1 MVKKDTWL
9 NPTVLGA
16 SLTSFFSDFG
26 HESVTVML
34 PSFLASLGAP
44 VYALGLIEGLSD
56 GVSSFAKLISGYYSD
71 KHGKRKEIAVL
82 GYCATGIFPAFVAL
96 ATTWPTVLFARVFA
110 WCGRGIR
117 GPPKDA
123 ILSNSVK
130 EKDLGK
136 AFGFHRTMDT
146 LGAIIGPLIA
156 YILVSYIDLRTIFF
170 LAVIPGTLAAI
181 VFWFFVRESKH
192 IPSKNTKGIVISL
205 TNFPKKFKTFLS
217 SVGLFG
223 IADFSH
229 TLLIFFAV
237 TKFTP
242 FMGFT
247 QATALSILLFGLRNV
262 VYALMC
268 YPFGVFGDR
277 YGKRKLLAVGYA
289 IAVITFIGFI
299 IVPTDPLA
307 YAILFALAGTF
318 IAAEDTLE
326 NAVAGQLV
334 EKERRALGYGALA
347 TVNGIGDFISSLAVG
362 ILWSLFGFSAGFLF
376 SVIIGSIGTIA
387 LLRSNSDTS

>member
-1 MVKKDTWL
+1 MVKKSNWL

-34 PSFLASLGAP
+34 PSFLALLGAP

-71 KHGKRKEIAVL
+71 KHGKQKEIAVL
-82 GYCATGIFPAFVAL
+82 GYLATGIFPAFVAL

-123 ILSNSVK
+123 LLSNSVL

-156 YILVSYIDLRTIFF
+156 YILVSYIDLRTIFWF
-170 LAVIPGTLAAI
+170 AAVPGTLGAI
-181 VFWFFVRESKH
+181 VFWFFVQSKH
-192 IPSKNTKGIVISL
+192 IPSKNTKGIVLSL
-205 TNFPKKFKTFLS
+205 KDLPKSFKSFLS

-237 TKFTP
+237 TQFTSL
-242 FMGFT
+242 MGFT
-247 QATALSILLFGLRNV
+247 KATAFGILLFGLRNV
-262 VYALMC
+262 VYAIMS
-268 YPFGVFGDR
+268 YPFGALGDR
-277 YGKRKLLAVGYA
+277 YGKQKLLAVGYA
-289 IAVITFIGFI
+289 IAVMTFIGFI

-326 NAVAGQLV
+326 NAVAAQFI

-347 TVNGIGDFISSLAVG
+347 TVNGIGDFISSAVVG
-362 ILWSLFGFSAGFLF
+362 ILWSLFGFSTGFLF
-376 SVIIGSIGTIA
+376 SAIMASIGTIA
-387 LLRSNSDTS
+387 LLRFNHTIKS